1 MSMRVSMRRTTAK
14 AFLLSFACLVSPGA
28 GWAEPNAV
36 AEFYRGKTITILI
49 GFPAGGSY
57 DTYARLA
64 AANLRR
70 FVPGEPSIIV
80 QTRPGGSG
88 VGAVTYF
95 SANAPKDGTMLGI
108 FPETIAISQ
117 QTEPKLSRWNVRD
130 FTYLGSFANS
140 NGIFVIRKG
149 APALTVEQMR
159 ATTLHVGCNG
169 RTGASYINPVVLK
182 AYAGMKFDLH
192 CGYPGSNEIA
202 IALARAEIDVTAGAW
217 NGWRNRSL
225 LLDGTV
231 VPVIQAGVSRHKELA
246 SVPLMQELISDS
258 KKAEVAEFLSAGS
271 AIGRALLAPRST
283 PAERIAALRAA
294 FLAMT
299 ADEKFRADVLK
310 SGLELD
316 PISGEDLDQITAKI
330 LQARQEIVQLAT
342 ELVK

>member
-1 MSMRVSMRRTTAK
+1 MTARLLRSGWRPCHGAEARALKANLLRWKLPTIERPTMSMRVSMRRTTAK

-117 QTEPKLSRWNVRD
+117 QTEPKLSRWN
-130 FTYLGSFANS
+130 A
-140 NGIFVIRKG
+140 VI
-149 APALTVEQMR
+149 
-159 ATTLHVGCNG
+159 
-169 RTGASYINPVVLK
+169 S
-182 AYAGMKFDLH
+182 
-192 CGYPGSNEIA
+192 
-202 IALARAEIDVTAGAW
+202 
-217 NGWRNRSL
+217 
-225 LLDGTV
+225 
-231 VPVIQAGVSRHKELA
+231 
-246 SVPLMQELISDS
+246 
-258 KKAEVAEFLSAGS
+258 
-271 AIGRALLAPRST
+271 
-283 PAERIAALRAA
+283 
-294 FLAMT
+294 
-299 ADEKFRADVLK
+299 
-310 SGLELD
+310 
-316 PISGEDLDQITAKI
+316 PI
-330 LQARQEIVQLAT
+330 
-342 ELVK
+342 